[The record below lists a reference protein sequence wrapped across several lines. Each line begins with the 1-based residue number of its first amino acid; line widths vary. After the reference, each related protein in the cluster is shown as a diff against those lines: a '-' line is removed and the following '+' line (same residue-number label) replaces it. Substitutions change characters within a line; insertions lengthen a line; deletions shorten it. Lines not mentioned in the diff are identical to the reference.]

1 MFEYI
6 WMVVVGIAYIVCW
19 ALALWDFWVSTEGL
33 ERFDVL
39 GWFFNLSYYTYAWV
53 GGNLF
58 VLCFLSFIMWL
69 IKG

>member
-1 MFEYI
+1 MEYI
-6 WMVVVGIAYIVCW
+6 WMVVVGIAYIICW
-19 ALALWDFWVSTEGL
+19 AIAIWDFWYSTRGL

-39 GWFFNLSYYTYAWV
+39 GWAFKLSYYTVAWV

-58 VLCFLSFIMWL
+58 VLCFVSFIMWL